1 MERSFLENL
10 KKSDSWFFLFSVLLS
25 LAGILVLYSLGRASG
40 DFSFFKKQIIF
51 FLIGILLAVFLSLLD
66 FRAVKESSFFVF
78 FLYIISI
85 LLLVGLFFF
94 GTRIRGV
101 KAWYVFGGFTFQ
113 PVELVKIVYILLFA
127 KYFSARHIELYH
139 KEHIILS
146 AIYAFVP
153 AFLVFLQ
160 PDFGSAAILIMI
172 WLSMMLI
179 AGIKRKH
186 LFIIIVLGIIVSF
199 VAWNFV
205 LSGEQRERITTFL
218 EPYFNPQG
226 TYLDP
231 SGSGY
236 HILQSIIAVGS
247 GKILGKGFNYPYTQ
261 AKLGFLPEAHTDFI
275 FATFCEMFGLVGV
288 LILILIFCL
297 LFWRLFKI
305 ALISKDN
312 FSKLVIGGFM
322 VFVAGGAFVNIAMN
336 LGLLPITGVP
346 LPFLS
351 YGGSSIISLFIGI
364 GIVESIKINN
374 S

>member
-1 MERSFLENL
+1 MERNILKNL
-10 KKSDSWFFLFSVLLS
+10 KKFDHLLFLFSVLLS
-25 LAGILVLYSLGRASG
+25 LFGILTLYSLEKSSG
-40 DFSFFKKQIIF
+40 DFSFFKKQIVF
-51 FLIGILLAVFLSLLD
+51 FLIGILFALFLSLLD
-66 FRAVKESSFFVF
+66 FRAIKESSFFVF
-78 FLYIISI
+78 FLYIVSI

-94 GTRIRGV
+94 GKRIRGV
-101 KAWYVFGGFTFQ
+101 KAWYVFGDFTFQ
-113 PVELVKIVYILLFA
+113 PVEIVKIVYILLFA

-146 AIYAFVP
+146 TIYAFFP

-186 LFIIIVLGIIVSF
+186 FFIMIVLGIIVSIVVWSF
-199 VAWNFV
+199 L
-205 LSGEQRERITTFL
+205 LSEEQKQRITTFL
-218 EPYFNPQG
+218 EPYLNPQG

-236 HILQSIIAVGS
+236 HILQSIIAIGS

-275 FATFCEMFGLVGV
+275 FATVCEMFGFFGV
-288 LILILIFCL
+288 LILVLFFCL

-322 VFVAGGAFVNIAMN
+322 VFVAGGAFVNMAMN

-364 GIVESIKINN
+364 GIAESIKINN